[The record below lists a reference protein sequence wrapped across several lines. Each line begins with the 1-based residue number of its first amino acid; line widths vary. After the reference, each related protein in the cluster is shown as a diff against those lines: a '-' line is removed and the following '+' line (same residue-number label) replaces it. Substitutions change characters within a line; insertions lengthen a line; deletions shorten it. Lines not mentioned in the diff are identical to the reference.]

1 MTELVLKI
9 EIAAAPEVCFE
20 LARSMDFHRQSMAAS
35 GERIVGGRA
44 AGLIELGEEVE
55 FEARHL
61 GMTRRL
67 RSRVTEFDRP
77 RRFVDEQVAGPFR
90 ALRHEH
96 VFEASAGGTR
106 LIDRVRIDVGWGV
119 LGWLAER
126 LVVGPHLRG
135 VLLGH
140 QQNIKRAAE
149 SGERG
154 SSVDSAAGS

>member
-1 MTELVLKI
+1 MIELVLQI
-9 EIAAAPEVCFE
+9 RVAAAPEVCFD
-20 LARSMDFHRQSMAAS
+20 LARSMDFHRSSMSAS

-44 AGLIELGEEVE
+44 SGLIELGEEVE

-106 LIDRVRIDVGWGV
+106 LTDRVRIEVGWSA
-119 LGWLAER
+119 LGWVAER
-126 LVVGPHLRG
+126 LLVGPHLRA
-135 VLLGH
+135 VLRGH
-140 QQNIKRAAE
+140 QENIKRAAE
-149 SGERG
+149 SGE
-154 SSVDSAAGS
+154 